1 MLKFEMFRKPVW
13 LAALVAL
20 GIVILIQAPVRSVQG
35 AAIEKPDAVITVDVA
50 QNMVSFVPG
59 QAPLHADGSPAYG
72 NHFVIEGFLYPE
84 GTLDASNGIVIRQDE
99 AGNPIAEPEFPD
111 KVIGRWTC
119 RGWFVGDGLH
129 TVDAPWAIT
138 TQLFAFGESDGGEL
152 LVSEGYEIPF
162 GLDASIHRAITGGTG
177 EFANA
182 GGEQVQRLVGI
193 NATQAAN
200 FRIEFR
206 LARK

>member
-1 MLKFEMFRKPVW
+1 MLKFGMARKPAW

-20 GIVILIQAPVRSVQG
+20 GIVILIPGTVRGVQS
-35 AAIEKPDAVITVDVA
+35 AVLEKPETVIAVDVA
-50 QNMVSFVPG
+50 QNMISFVPG
-59 QAPLHADGSPAYG
+59 QAPLHADGMPAYG
-72 NHFVIEGFLYPE
+72 NPFVIEGFLYPE

-138 TQLFAFGESDGGEL
+138 TQLFAFGDGNGGDL

-162 GLDASIHRAITGGTG
+162 GLDVTIHRAITGG
-177 EFANA
+177 A
-182 GGEQVQRLVGI
+182 GKFVTARGEQVQRLVGI